1 MNKIKTAWITAV
13 IIALCA
19 GVVPGCGQ
27 SGAAS
32 AQASAGQ
39 NTDAEDTTVAAAGV
53 AAEAEGAAT
62 ADTATASAADAADT
76 ATAGAAAEAEGSA
89 TPDTATPDAAIANA
103 AGTATADAADA
114 AATAAAPG
122 TEAEIVD
129 TEPEEIYLDPS
140 WTYAEYSEINSGA
153 AVLYRAAENRKN
165 LVIGVNAGHGT
176 EGGVN
181 HKTYCHP
188 DQSPKTTGGSTSAG
202 AVEAT
207 AVSAGMSFHDGT
219 PEHSVTLEIAQAL
232 KDKLREAG
240 YDVLMLRDGE
250 DVQLDNIA
258 RTVISNNVADCHI
271 AIHFDGD
278 GQGYDKGAF
287 YISVPEGIKD
297 MDPVDDNWE
306 SCDALGENLIDGLD
320 IFGGGSMA
328 IDLTQTSYSTI
339 PSVDIELGNQASD
352 HSEEAID
359 RYAEGL
365 LAGVELF
372 ADEQEASDS
381 NSEED

>member
-19 GVVPGCGQ
+19 GMVPGCGQ

-39 NTDAEDTTVAAAGV
+39 NTDAEDTTVV
-53 AAEAEGAAT
+53 AADVATTAATPETEPGIAETADAAGAAT
-62 ADTATASAADAADT
+62 AEEQNAGGAG
-76 ATAGAAAEAEGSA
+76 ATAG
-89 TPDTATPDAAIANA
+89 
-103 AGTATADAADA
+103 A

-207 AVSAGMSFHDGT
+207 AVSTGMSFHDGT

-232 KDKLREAG
+232 KDKLLEAG

-306 SCDALGENLIDGLD
+306 SCDALGENLIDGLEEVGVD

>member
-53 AAEAEGAAT
+53 ATTAATPETEPGIAET
-62 ADTATASAADAADT
+62 ADTAGAETADAANT
-76 ATAGAAAEAEGSA
+76 AT
-89 TPDTATPDAAIANA
+89 ANA
-103 AGTATADAADA
+103 AGTATANAAGTATANAAGA

-176 EGGVN
+176 EGGMN

-232 KDKLREAG
+232 KDKLLEAG

-306 SCDALGENLIDGLD
+306 SCDALGENLIDGLEEVGVD